1 MPTLIRLLVTL
12 LLVAP
17 LLIAQ
22 ESRPGQA
29 VPAGV
34 VCKIRVASDKVPDV
48 STMEAWKKAFIKDGM
63 SDEEKA
69 MAIWRTI
76 AMFQHQDSGVMEY
89 LHNEDLL
96 TDAMKVIHVYGYS
109 YCGMAAAH
117 AIELARYIGLEARGW
132 TINSHV
138 VPEIKWDN
146 AWHLLD
152 PSLILYFPKADKT
165 VAGVEEI
172 IAGVKAWYATN
183 PDYWDGK
190 HGIEEKLRKLHA
202 EGGWNGW
209 RKGPEILSRCP
220 TYDPTG
226 WVPAK
231 SHGWYSQMQEYDGTA
246 GNGPPVP
253 YEMGYS
259 QGYEVNIQLRKGERL
274 VRNWSHKGLCME
286 NKPGCM
292 DLKGLEGGLA
302 YSARMFGDLSNGRI
316 GNGTL
321 EYTVPLATGEFR
333 KGVLLADN
341 LAAQSEDRGGPAV
354 HVKDPARDGVLVIR
368 MPSNYVYLT
377 GQLAF
382 KPIVAGGGEI
392 RVLISDNNG
401 LDWKDVRTLVAS
413 DDQMIDLKS
422 FVFRRYD
429 YRLKF
434 VLKGKGSG
442 LESLKISHDVQHSQR
457 PLPAL
462 GIGENTITFGSG
474 AEGTVTVEG
483 SHRAGNRDRQ
493 VLITDFHPS
502 TNGISLLDDIVV
514 QGPKG
519 DVTFPV
525 ETPGDIT
532 RVRFGLSGRVN
543 DKTDAWN
550 LEVSFDDGK
559 SYQTV
564 DRMKG
569 PARFASK
576 WVTASPVPP
585 GKRKVLVRYLGE
597 KTTVS
602 MIFNLRID
610 VDYKEPQGGSA
621 PVRITYVW
629 EESGQEKQ
637 DVHVASTP
645 AEVYKIRCGT
655 APRMKSIALE
665 RAD

>member
-1 MPTLIRLLVTL
+1 MTTLPRFLLVL
-12 LLVAP
+12 FLFAPP
-17 LLIAQ
+17 LLAQ
-22 ESRPGQA
+22 ETRSSQPA
-29 VPAGV
+29 PAGV
-34 VCKIRVASDKVPDV
+34 VCKVRVVSDSVPDV
-48 STMEAWKKAFIKDGM
+48 TTMEAWKNAFIKDGM

-69 MAIWRTI
+69 MAIWKTV

-89 LHNEDLL
+89 LHNEDML
-96 TDAMKVIHVYGYS
+96 TDAMKVIHVYGHS

-117 AIELARYIGLEARGW
+117 AIELARYVGLEARGW
-132 TINSHV
+132 TINTHV

-152 PSLILYFPKADKT
+152 PSLIVYFPKADKT

-209 RKGPEILSRCP
+209 KKGPEILNRCP

-246 GNGPPVP
+246 GNGPPVL

-259 QGYEVNIQLRKGERL
+259 QGYEVNVQLRKGERL
-274 VRNWSHKGLCME
+274 IRNWSHHGLCLE

-321 EYTVPLATGEFR
+321 EYAVPLATGEFR
-333 KGVLLADN
+333 KGALLAEN
-341 LAAQSEDRGGPAV
+341 LAAQSEDRSGPAV

-368 MPSNYVYLT
+368 MPCSYVYLT
-377 GQLAF
+377 GQLSF
-382 KPIVAGGGEI
+382 KPVVAGGGEI
-392 RVLISDNNG
+392 RVLFSDNNG
-401 LDWKDVRTLVAS
+401 LDWRDLRSITGSEEQTL
-413 DDQMIDLKS
+413 DLKPL
-422 FVFRRYD
+422 VYRRYD

-434 VLKGKGSG
+434 VLKGKGTG
-442 LESLKISHDVQHSQR
+442 LESLKVVHDVQHSQR

-462 GIGENTITFGSG
+462 AAGENAIRFSSDGES
-474 AEGTVTVEG
+474 TVTVEG
-483 SHRAGNRDRQ
+483 SHRARNRDKQ
-493 VLITDFHPS
+493 LLITDFHPS
-502 TNGISLLDDIVV
+502 ANGVTLMDEMIV
-514 QGPKG
+514 QGAKG
-519 DVTFPV
+519 EVTFPV

-543 DKTDAWN
+543 DKTDAWS
-550 LEVSFDDGK
+550 LELSFDEGK
-559 SYQTV
+559 TFQTV
-564 DRMKG
+564 DRLKG

-576 WVTASPVPP
+576 WVTSAPVPA
-585 GKRKVLVRYLGE
+585 GVRKVLVRYSGE
-597 KTTVS
+597 KTTVA

-610 VDYKEPQGGSA
+610 VDYKEPQGGFA
-621 PVRITYVW
+621 PVKITYAW
-629 EESGQEKQ
+629 EENGQEKQ
-637 DVHVASTP
+637 NVHIASTP
-645 AEVYKIRCGT
+645 AEVYKIRCESI
-655 APRMKSIALE
+655 PRMKSIALE